1 MDTKKNKKEAVKN
14 KGSQPDLSWTGRL
27 NAFFEVRQRLFF
39 LLSLGIT
46 LLLSYLLFDVRV
58 SLTGDD
64 AAYIE
69 RARDFLSDFVYPSFQ
84 GPLYPVFLSLIMAV
98 TGMHVV
104 VLKVASVVCT
114 LGFVTFT
121 YLTLRNRIPALL
133 SCSILLLI
141 ALNSEIMYYA
151 SQTYSEAFYMLM
163 ASWGLWFYV
172 THFIDRKGEYSLGRK
187 VLMIIV
193 LDVILLLMGLSRS
206 VGYVGIVVVTVY
218 GLMHRKQWKET
229 GLIVAGFI
237 GVYAVWSVVKG
248 MLWHSSQP
256 EFASQLAI
264 LMQKEPY
271 NAGAGYEDFAG
282 FLQRFWE
289 NMKNYISFHFYEI
302 GGLRKFVLPM
312 NTSGLLTFL
321 TALLGLVG
329 LGVTYRK
336 NKVLFLLGL
345 YTGGFLVLTFFI
357 IQVFWNQSRLIV
369 PVVPYFMLLLL
380 AALYYFPWRKRAVLF
395 RFLLPFL
402 IVGLLLAELGR
413 AGQKVKEASKITGPY
428 YGLTPDWIHYVKAS
442 EWAAEHLPK
451 DVVVSCRKASIS
463 FIYGKG
469 RKFNGIVSVPSEQGE
484 IWQKKWEEAPA
495 RYIVIPRGELDK
507 PLPAVLVHTFRSY
520 LHAYYF
526 SGTQM
531 YYVMEGE
538 PEKMTDFRKQLEASQ
553 VGTVT
558 HVDLKEK
565 DFTIYPDKL
574 LENLRRKSVDYVI
587 TANLRINPAEKTG
600 RIINTVERY
609 LQYISIKYPGL
620 FVKVAQIG
628 SDQDEPATVMKIDYS
643 KLPDR

>member
-1 MDTKKNKKEAVKN
+1 MDTKKNKKESVKN
-14 KGSQPDLSWTGRL
+14 KDFQPDRSWTGRL

-39 LLSLGIT
+39 LLSLSIT
-46 LLLSYLLFDVRV
+46 LLLSYLLLDVRV

-98 TGMHVV
+98 AGMNVV
-104 VLKVASVVCT
+104 VLKVASIVCM

-133 SCSILLLI
+133 TCGTLLLI

-187 VLMIIV
+187 VLMIVV

-218 GLMHRKQWKET
+218 GLMYRKHWKET

-237 GVYAVWSVVKG
+237 GVYVVWSVVKG

-312 NTSGLLTFL
+312 PTSGLLTFL

-369 PVVPYFMLLLL
+369 PVIPYFTLLLL
-380 AALYYFPWRKRAVLF
+380 TALYYFPWRKRAALF

-402 IVGLLLAELGR
+402 IAGLLLAELGR

-442 EWAAEHLPK
+442 EWVAEHLPK
-451 DVVVSCRKASIS
+451 DAVVSCRKASIS

-484 IWQKKWEEAPA
+484 IWQKKWVEAPG
-495 RYIVIPRGELDK
+495 RYVVIPRGELDK
-507 PLPAVLVHTFRSY
+507 PLPAGVIHAFRSY

-538 PEKMTDFRKQLEASQ
+538 PEEIAEFRKQLEANR
-553 VGTVT
+553 VGTVAQ
-558 HVDLKEK
+558 VDLKEK

-574 LENLRRKSVDYVI
+574 LDDLHRKSVDYVI

-609 LQYISIKYPGL
+609 LHYISLKYPDL
-620 FVKVAQIG
+620 FVKVVQIG
-628 SDQDEPATVMKIDYS
+628 TDQDEPAMVMKIDYS
-643 KLPDR
+643 KLPVR